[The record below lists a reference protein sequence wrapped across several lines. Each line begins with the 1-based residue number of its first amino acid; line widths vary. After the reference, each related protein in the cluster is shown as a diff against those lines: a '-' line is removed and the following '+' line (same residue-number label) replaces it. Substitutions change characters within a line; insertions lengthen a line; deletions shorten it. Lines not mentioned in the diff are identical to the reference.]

1 MKLFTLLALVG
12 SAAVGGA
19 FGGPEKARAAITR
32 TIDTGPARATYI
44 VLAQSDVYVTQAK
57 GRLSRSA
64 LPPQRRA
71 PVASHGVHSVG
82 MYPGGAPRYTC
93 TWVNATSPHCYAATQ
108 QGRPLSK

>member
-1 MKLFTLLALVG
+1 MKLSTFLAVVG
-12 SAAVGGA
+12 LAAVAGA
-19 FGGPEKARAAITR
+19 SGVPETARALIAQTF
-32 TIDTGPARATYI
+32 DTGPARATYI

-57 GRLSRSA
+57 GRLSGSA
-64 LPPQRRA
+64 LPPLGRA

-82 MYPGGAPRYTC
+82 MYPGGTPRYTC